1 MSSHRYSAR
10 AKRTVSKS
18 MPSICVHEGTGG
30 LGDLGTCLAN
40 TDVFVVPKSPS
51 PLVPHTLSLADLL
64 TALAGVRRVLAF
76 LAALRDDDLEL
87 VHIRCR
93 RRSAGPAVN
102 RRTGGKVV
110 VARFR
115 GNACVLFRRR
125 LTILRERFA
134 RADRVFVVERGID

>member
-18 MPSICVHEGTGG
+18 MPSMLRLLG
-30 LGDLGTCLAN
+30 LGARGWGLAERSAEA
-40 TDVFVVPKSPS
+40 FARRRQLAPRPQ
-51 PLVPHTLSLADLL
+51 PQLLSLADFL
-64 TALAGVRRVLAF
+64 TTLTGIRRVLAF

-102 RRTGGKVV
+102 RRTGGEKVL
-110 VARFR
+110 APFL
-115 GNACVLFRRR
+115 GQWGVLF
-125 LTILRERFA
+125 FPPPA
-134 RADRVFVVERGID
+134 VFSHALSPGGC